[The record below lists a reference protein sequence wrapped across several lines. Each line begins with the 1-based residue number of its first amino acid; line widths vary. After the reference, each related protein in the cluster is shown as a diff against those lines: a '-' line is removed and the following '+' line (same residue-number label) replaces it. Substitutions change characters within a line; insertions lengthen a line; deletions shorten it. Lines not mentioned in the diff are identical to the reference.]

1 MVAPGSLI
9 TIYGDGLDGAKLLLG
24 NQVLSAIYSSN
35 GQVNAQVPFEVDVNA
50 SLQLIVRNGDALSV
64 PEDVGVAEAQPAV
77 FTQNQQ
83 GTGQGVILKSDQVTL
98 AQPGAPAEGGE
109 TVVIYCTGLGAVN
122 PAVATGQPAPSQT
135 LARTA
140 SPVTVTVGG
149 APANVVFAGLAPGFI
164 GLYQINA
171 TLDKSTPSG
180 DAVPVIV
187 SVAGQTSP
195 TVTMAVR

>member
-1 MVAPGSLI
+1 MPPNVRRSCFTSIPVVAPGSLI

-98 AQPGAPAEGGE
+98 AHVHPG
-109 TVVIYCTGLGAVN
+109 
-122 PAVATGQPAPSQT
+122 SH
-135 LARTA
+135 LAFREDLPGRRWPLTHVRGRPGFLPRGSSGSSTAHCA
-140 SPVTVTVGG
+140 SPRSARPLAGTVG
-149 APANVVFAGLAPGFI
+149 
-164 GLYQINA
+164 
-171 TLDKSTPSG
+171 TRS
-180 DAVPVIV
+180 PV
-187 SVAGQTSP
+187 
-195 TVTMAVR
+195 